1 MWRPS
6 GQVKQRTMDETHRL
20 ETLVAIMD
28 RLRSPDGCPWDL
40 EQSFETL
47 RRYLLE
53 ECYEAADAIDRQ
65 DPDGLREELGDLLF
79 QIVFLSRLAKE
90 QGRFSMDDVIRG
102 IAEKMIRR
110 HPHIFS
116 DARAETAD
124 DVARNWEVIK
134 QAEKA
139 GKDRKDAS
147 PLDGIPASLPAIQRS
162 QQLGERAA
170 RVGFDWE
177 TPGQVMDKAEEE
189 WGELRAAV
197 TEGRPERVAE
207 EAGDLIFAL
216 VMLCRHVGID
226 PEGALSATNSKFVR
240 RFEGV
245 RRRLS
250 DAGVSL
256 EEAGLERMERAWSEV
271 KQEEQD

>member
-1 MWRPS
+1 MWRPR
-6 GQVKQRTMDETHRL
+6 GQVKQEAMDDIHRL
-20 ETLVAIMD
+20 DTLVAIMD
-28 RLRSPDGCPWDL
+28 RLRAPDGCPWDL
-40 EQSFETL
+40 EQSYGTL

-53 ECYEAADAIDRQ
+53 ECYEAADAIDRE

-116 DARAETAD
+116 DTRADTAA

-139 GKDRKDAS
+139 ASDRKDGS
-147 PLDGIPASLPAIQRS
+147 PLDGIPISLPAIQRS

-177 TPGQVMDKAEEE
+177 TPGQVLDKAQEE
-189 WGELRAAV
+189 WGELRSAV
-197 TEGRPERVAE
+197 AEGRPDRIAE
-207 EAGDLIFAL
+207 EAGDLIFTL
-216 VMLCRHVGID
+216 VMLCRHAGID
-226 PEGALSATNSKFVR
+226 PEGAVSATNSKFAR

-250 DAGVSL
+250 EAGVSL
-256 EEAGLERMERAWSEV
+256 EDAGLERMERAWAEV
-271 KQEEQD
+271 KREEES

>member
-1 MWRPS
+1 MWRAP
-6 GQVKQRTMDETHRL
+6 GQVKQEAMDDTHRI

-40 EQSFETL
+40 EQSFATL

-53 ECYEAADAIDRQ
+53 ECYEAADAIDR
-65 DPDGLREELGDLLF
+65 DDLDGLREELGDLLF

-90 QGRFSMDDVIRG
+90 QARFSMDDVIRG

-116 DARAETAD
+116 DTRADTAAE
-124 DVARNWEVIK
+124 VARNWEVIK
-134 QAEKA
+134 REEKA
-139 GKDRKDAS
+139 GTKRKDGS
-147 PLDGIPASLPAIQRS
+147 PLDGVPVSLPAIQRS

-177 TPGQVMDKAEEE
+177 TPGQVLDKAQEE
-189 WGELRAAV
+189 WGELRDAV
-197 TEGRPERVAE
+197 AKGRPDRIAE
-207 EAGDLIFAL
+207 EAGDLMFTL
-216 VMLCRHVGID
+216 VMLCRHAGID

-245 RRRLS
+245 RSRLS
-250 DAGVSL
+250 DAGVAL
-256 EEAGLERMERAWSEV
+256 EDAGLERMERAWAEV
-271 KQEEQD
+271 KREEQG